1 MNVICSKVSALPC
14 EQEVIAVYSNSTK
27 VAIQLSNGSILE
39 YSAGLLLWQ
48 WGVVERITSFLCCVE
63 EGLMPWMLK
72 DGSSL
77 QLKEPCPHMQLAT
90 FNGKVISVSEMI
102 KTVRHS
108 LLHYR
113 MKWLD

>member
-1 MNVICSKVSALPC
+1 
-14 EQEVIAVYSNSTK
+14 
-27 VAIQLSNGSILE
+27 
-39 YSAGLLLWQ
+39 
-48 WGVVERITSFLCCVE
+48 
-63 EGLMPWMLK
+63 MPWMLK

-77 QLKEPCPHMQLAT
+77 QLKEPCPQMRLAT
-90 FNGKVISVSEMI
+90 FNGQVISVSEMI